1 MPAHAR
7 GPGFRAVPCSP
18 ARTLT
23 DRFFACDQR
32 RWLDIVGV
40 DEGIHAE
47 CNHCQPVAERRALGH
62 VRAPG
67 GNALILALKQERH
80 QTFGGSPQRQL
91 FAVSGAQVSE
101 FGGDE
106 GGVGA

>member
-1 MPAHAR
+1 M
-7 GPGFRAVPCSP
+7 RAS
-18 ARTLT
+18 TLSAIT
-23 DRFFACDQR
+23 VNQLRK
-32 RWLDIVGV
+32 
-40 DEGIHAE
+40 
-47 CNHCQPVAERRALGH
+47 RRALGH